1 MELGIAHWN
10 GGGSMLGVDMLTLAE
25 GIWAEGDKL
34 PLLRGALW
42 NVSERPLSLFDP
54 RKRTRS
60 NSRERNIGWW
70 NDVWLSG
77 PTLSQRFGACAFCG
91 ERLLGKKEL
100 QLVDQLQLLA
110 ESLKRK
116 DRKSGGGN
124 PKALP
129 PLDVLFQ
136 LLSEEDIDVIDYLQ
150 RSSSSQRLKRA
161 VGLRLSIDGSAF
173 EW

>member
-1 MELGIAHWN
+1 LARAH
-10 GGGSMLGVDMLTLAE
+10 SAV
-25 GIWAEGDKL
+25 
-34 PLLRGALW
+34 
-42 NVSERPLSLFDP
+42 NVCS
-54 RKRTRS
+54 
-60 NSRERNIGWW
+60 
-70 NDVWLSG
+70 V
-77 PTLSQRFGACAFCG
+77 
-91 ERLLGKKEL
+91 KKEL

-150 RSSSSQRLKRA
+150 RSPSSQRLKRA